1 MKLREK
7 VNTVI
12 FVILLLSAGYVGSGL
27 FLPDRILPDGNE
39 PQSVLLK
46 ALPSYTVCIMI
57 IVIGLLFLLLSELVV
72 ARTKHIRSLTF
83 LSLFAI
89 CIALWALCL
98 NPLCQAYLNSDR
110 DIVLFAHVMLT
121 WALGFL
127 AANRFCPDGNI
138 SRLRF
143 WWLLFVPFIYGIIC
157 AFLDHADILSYQV
170 TDILTQLFA
179 LAIGIDIVLR
189 SVLSMI
195 TEGFSPGSRTTILS
209 LNNLLVVLAS
219 IVDAVRVLALGA
231 SDFSRD
237 LRFALFVFMLVIGV
251 DAIMTYA
258 DEQNL
263 IEGAGVIRSLAVHDG
278 LTGVYN
284 RMAFNSKLDTLP
296 LSENIGFVHFDV
308 NNLKKANDTYGH
320 AEGDTLIKT
329 IAHGI
334 DKAFSGLGETYR
346 YGGDEFTVITDQY
359 NEDRIKDCLGNL
371 RIYLALMNR
380 EEIVHVRLSMACG
393 YDCYH
398 KGDDTI
404 FKAFERADEKMYENK
419 RGMKELEERLGRML

>member
-12 FVILLLSAGYVGSGL
+12 FVILLLSVGYIATGL
-27 FLPDRILPDGNE
+27 IIPDGIAGTDGS
-39 PQSVLLK
+39 QTASDLLK
-46 ALPSYTVCIMI
+46 ALPSYTTCITI
-57 IVIGLLFLLLSELVV
+57 IVLGILFLLLSELVV
-72 ARTKHIRSLTF
+72 VRAKNKRSLTF
-83 LSLFAI
+83 LSLFAM
-89 CIALWALCL
+89 CIAIWALAA
-98 NPLCQAYLNSDR
+98 NPLWLAFLGNGR
-110 DIVLFAHVMLT
+110 IAEAAAHVALV

-127 AANRFCPDGNI
+127 VLNRFFPNGDEP
-138 SRLRF
+138 SLKL
-143 WWLLFVPFIYGIIC
+143 WWLLLLPFFYGILI
-157 AFLDHADILSYQV
+157 AFLDGTGILSFEI
-170 TDILTQLFA
+170 TNILTQLFA
-179 LAIGIDIVLR
+179 LAVGIDIVLR
-189 SVLSMI
+189 SVLSII
-195 TEGFSPGSRTTILS
+195 TDGFSLGSSKTIQS
-209 LNNLLVVLAS
+209 LNNLLVVFAA
-219 IVDAVRVLALGA
+219 IVDVIRTLALNA
-231 SDFSRD
+231 KDYSRD
-237 LRFALFVFMLVIGV
+237 LRFALLVFMIIIGI
-251 DAIMTYA
+251 DAIMIYA
-258 DEQNL
+258 DEQHL

-296 LSENIGFVHFDV
+296 LNENIGFVHFDV

-320 AEGDTLIKT
+320 AEGDALIKT

-380 EEIVHVRLSMACG
+380 EDIVHVRLSMACG
-393 YDCYH
+393 YDCYR
-398 KGDDTI
+398 KGDESI

-419 RGMKELEERLGRML
+419 RGMKELEERLGRM

>member
-12 FVILLLSAGYVGSGL
+12 FVILFLSAAYVAAGL
-27 FLPDRILPDGNE
+27 ILKDGAARGDGGTDA
-39 PQSVLLK
+39 SLLA
-46 ALPSYTVCIMI
+46 ALPAYTTCVT
-57 IVIGLLFLLLSELVV
+57 VVVLGVLFLLLSELVV
-72 ARTKHIRSLTF
+72 VRAKNKRSLTF
-83 LSLFAI
+83 LSLSAI
-89 CIALWALCL
+89 CIAVWALCA
-98 NPLCQAYLNSDR
+98 NPLCLAFLGNGTVMST
-110 DIVLFAHVMLT
+110 LSHVMLS
-121 WALGFL
+121 WSLGFL
-127 AANRFCPDGNI
+127 LLNRFHLGDNKSAG
-138 SRLRF
+138 RF
-143 WWLLFVPFIYGIIC
+143 WWLFLLPFAYGLVVPFLNGTGLLPY
-157 AFLDHADILSYQV
+157 AA
-170 TDILTQLFA
+170 TDILLQLFA
-179 LAIGIDIVLR
+179 LALGIDVVLR
-189 SVLSMI
+189 SVLSI
-195 TEGFSPGSRTTILS
+195 VTDGFSLGSGSTILA
-209 LNNLLVVLAS
+209 LNNLLIIFAA
-219 IVDAVRVLALGA
+219 IVDVIRTLALDA
-231 SDFSRD
+231 SDHSRG
-237 LRFALFVFMLVIGV
+237 LRFALLVFMLVIGI
-251 DAIMTYA
+251 DAIMIYA
-258 DEQNL
+258 DEQHL

-320 AEGDTLIKT
+320 AEGDALIKT

-371 RIYLALMNR
+371 RIFLALMNR

-398 KGDDTI
+398 KGDESI

-419 RGMKELEERLGRML
+419 RGMKELEERLGRM